1 MRVLIVEDS
10 EPLRESLKAGL
21 AREGFAVDAAADG
34 ETGLDYARNNPY
46 DVLVL
51 DLLLPKLDGMG
62 VLAGLRAKAD
72 RPHVLIL
79 TARDRVEDRVLGLN
93 EGADDYLVKPF
104 AFDELLARIHALVR
118 RRYEERTRQVAVGGL
133 ALDMVARRAVHQGE
147 PLDLSAREYGLLEY
161 LLLRRGQIVTREEIE
176 DHIYGVHK
184 LPASNAVDS
193 TVCLLRAK
201 LGPAGKDLIRTL
213 RGRGYVLEA
222 AREREGER

>member
-1 MRVLIVEDS
+1 MRILVVEDS
-10 EPLRESLKAGL
+10 EPLRESLRVGL

-34 ETGLDYARNNPY
+34 EAGLSLARNNPY

-51 DLLLPKLDGMG
+51 DLLLPKLDGLSL
-62 VLAGLRAKAD
+62 LARLREKAD

-79 TARDRVEDRVLGLN
+79 TARDRVEDRVQGLN

-118 RRYEERTRQVAVGGL
+118 RRYAEGSRSVEVGGL
-133 ALDMVARRAVHQGE
+133 VLDQVARTAAHQGQVLE
-147 PLDLSAREYGLLEY
+147 LTVREYALLEY
-161 LLLRRGQIVTREEIE
+161 LTLRRGQTVTREEIE

-193 TVCLLRAK
+193 TICLLRAK
-201 LGPAGKDLIRTL
+201 LGPGGKDLIRTL
-213 RGRGYVLEA
+213 RGRGYVLDEP
-222 AREREGER
+222 RP

>member
-10 EPLRESLKAGL
+10 EPLRESLKIGL
-21 AREGFAVDAAADG
+21 TREGFAVDSAADG
-34 ETGLDYARNNPY
+34 ETGLAYARNNPY

-62 VLAGLRAKAD
+62 VLAGLRAKPD
-72 RPHVLIL
+72 RPHVLVL

-104 AFDELLARIHALVR
+104 AFDELLARLHALVR
-118 RRYEERTRQVAVGGL
+118 RRYEEG
-133 ALDMVARRAVHQGE
+133 ARRAVVGALE
-147 PLDLSAREYGLLEY
+147 LDLVKHRASHRGEDLDLTAREFALLEY
-161 LLLRRGQIVTREEIE
+161 LLLRRGQLVTREEIE

-193 TVCLLRAK
+193 TICLLRAK
-201 LGPAGKDLIRTL
+201 LGPEGKGLIRTL
-213 RGRGYVLEA
+213 RGRGYVLEEP
-222 AREREGER
+222 RS

>member
-10 EPLRESLKAGL
+10 RPLRESLRVGL
-21 AREGFAVDAAADG
+21 VREGFAVDVAADG
-34 ETGLDYARNNPY
+34 EEGLGYARNNPY

-62 VLAGLRAKAD
+62 VLAGLQDKSD
-72 RPHVLIL
+72 RPHVLVL
-79 TARDRVEDRVLGLN
+79 TARDRVEDRVHGLN

-118 RRYEERTRQVAVGGL
+118 RRYAERSRTIGVGELVLDLVARTATVRGQ
-133 ALDMVARRAVHQGE
+133 ALDLTV
-147 PLDLSAREYGLLEY
+147 REYALLEY
-161 LLLRRGQIVTREEIE
+161 LALRRGQAVSREEIE
-176 DHIYGVHK
+176 DHVYGVHK

-201 LGPAGKDLIRTL
+201 LGPAGKELIRTV
-213 RGRGYVLEA
+213 RGRGYALDEPH
-222 AREREGER
+222 EGP